1 MRQPRNA
8 ERVQIGIIGCGFSG
22 LMVLHHLVR
31 KALQPLSIRVYDRSG
46 RFGRGIAYSTQ
57 EPGHRLN
64 VPAGRMSALA
74 HRPDDL
80 LRWLKRNQDSWRS
93 LHPELQGLE
102 VTAGTFLPRMVY
114 GLYLSDILERTLELA
129 RRYRHE
135 VELIP
140 LKVENVDFTMAIKDE
155 SGEDWHAD
163 RVIVATGAP
172 GPRQF
177 PFEHF
182 LANDYLLR
190 DPWNQ
195 NEENRFWEHFNP
207 QHWHAG
213 TQLALLGTGLTSID
227 VLYSLKRRRF
237 PGKITLISPSG
248 RLPKPHK
255 VGAVRPQPADVL
267 EYPRTALGIFQK
279 IDREIEQ
286 LITDGQDWRHAI
298 DRVRPVSNK
307 VWQRMPTRE
316 QRRFLR
322 HYLSWWSVLRH
333 RMPPESYAMIEELR
347 SAEKLTVLPGRLLH
361 IGRDAAATLL
371 YVQQRPNEKPNPLRV
386 DAVINCS
393 GYTHDLSRSGNALLL
408 SLRSQELVSFSPLEM
423 GIPVD
428 ASYRATGKSRGRLYA
443 VGPLLFGQRL
453 ESTAVPELRL
463 QAEESARAV
472 LADLY
477 ESSSARATTGV
488 GTQSPPWKFWSSELA
503 SQFRNEEA

>member
-1 MRQPRNA
+1 MKNPRNA
-8 ERVQIGIIGCGFSG
+8 ERVRIGIIGCGFSG

-31 KALQPLSIRVYDRSG
+31 RAVQPLSIRVYDGSG
-46 RFGRGIAYSTQ
+46 RFSRGIAYSTQ
-57 EPGHRLN
+57 DPGHRLN
-64 VPAGRMSALA
+64 VPAGRMSALP
-74 HRPDDL
+74 HRPDDF
-80 LRWLKRNQDSWRS
+80 LRWLKRNQHSWRA
-93 LHPELQGLE
+93 LHPELKDLE
-102 VTAGTFLPRMVY
+102 VTPASFLPRMLY
-114 GLYLSDILERTLELA
+114 GLYLGDILDRTLELA
-129 RRYRHE
+129 RRFRHE
-135 VELIP
+135 VELLP
-140 LKVENVDFTMAIKDE
+140 LQVENVDFTLTIQDQ
-155 SGEDWHAD
+155 SGQSWQAD
-163 RVIVATGAP
+163 RVILASGAP

-190 DPWNQ
+190 DPWN
-195 NEENRFWEHFNP
+195 EREAGRFWEHFKSRD
-207 QHWHAG
+207 WHPG
-213 TQLALLGTGLTSID
+213 TQLALLGTGLTAVD
-227 VLYSLKRRRF
+227 ALYSLRRRRF

-255 VGAVRPQPADVL
+255 PTAVRPHPADVL

-286 LITDGQDWRHAI
+286 LITDEQDWRHAI

-333 RMPPESYAMIEELR
+333 RMPPESYALIEQLR
-347 SAEKLTVLPGRLLH
+347 TSEKLNVLPGRLLH

-371 YVQQRPNEKPNPLRV
+371 YVQQRANEKPAPLRV

-393 GYTHDLSRSGNALLL
+393 GYTHDLTRSGNALLL

-428 ASYRATGKSRGRLYA
+428 ANYRAIGKSRGRLYA

-472 LADLY
+472 LADVY
-477 ESSSARATTGV
+477 EGSTSGAKAEAGVRRQELSAVLQSVTG
-488 GTQSPPWKFWSSELA
+488 
-503 SQFRNEEA
+503 